1 MIDLCG
7 HSLRQNQHPQ
17 TQVQSNVTTST
28 EPQDKFV
35 NIQLTI
41 TIMLKILNMSML
53 HAYNDMPAIRIM
65 ITI

>member
-1 MIDLCG
+1 MIDLWG
-7 HSLRQNQHPQ
+7 HGLRQNQHPQ